1 MYYRTLLWLFKY
13 EDAPVLKY
21 VFSRQTIQPGE
32 RFSLRCVAAGNPIPR
47 VTWSLDSRPIP
58 ENHRVQY
65 GDFVSIHAE
74 VVSFV
79 NVSSA
84 RSEDGGVYECRA
96 QNEAGSVSHKER
108 VDVLGAPFIR
118 AMNNV
123 TVVDG
128 DSLYYHCPA
137 SGYPLPTVTWSKGK

>member
-1 MYYRTLLWLFKY
+1 M
-13 EDAPVLKY
+13 
-21 VFSRQTIQPGE
+21 
-32 RFSLRCVAAGNPIPR
+32 
-47 VTWSLDSRPIP
+47 DSRSIP

-65 GDFVSIHAE
+65 GDFVSINAE

-84 RSEDGGVYECRA
+84 RAEDGGVYECKA
-96 QNEAGSVSHKER
+96 QNDAGSVMHKEK
-108 VDVLGAPFIR
+108 VDIIGAPYIR
-118 AMNNV
+118 TMDNV

-137 SGYPLPTVTWSKGK
+137 SGFPHPDVTWSKGKENIYFSYTEKKKKSALFFM

>member
-1 MYYRTLLWLFKY
+1 MPIGFSLYQLQNK
-13 EDAPVLKY
+13 DAPALKY
-21 VFSRQTIQPGE
+21 VFSRQTVQPGD

-84 RSEDGGVYECRA
+84 RTEDGGVYECRA
-96 QNEAGSVSHKER
+96 QNEAGAVSHNHE
-108 VDVLGAPFIR
+108 
-118 AMNNV
+118 
-123 TVVDG
+123 
-128 DSLYYHCPA
+128 
-137 SGYPLPTVTWSKGK
+137 

>member
-1 MYYRTLLWLFKY
+1 MHLIFQN
-13 EDAPVLKY
+13 VLISIEITSNQ
-21 VFSRQTIQPGE
+21 VSASPA
-32 RFSLRCVAAGNPIPR
+32 LRCSWQSIPR

-65 GDFVSIHAE
+65 GDFVSVHAE

-84 RSEDGGVYECRA
+84 RSEDGGVHECRA

-108 VDVLGAPFIR
+108 VDVLGP
-118 AMNNV
+118 
-123 TVVDG
+123 
-128 DSLYYHCPA
+128 SLYQ
-137 SGYPLPTVTWSKGK
+137 GNE